1 MDPTLRLAESFIR
14 EMYKEATAM
23 HTKGMSKVDIVRTHF
38 EVENIH
44 DVAAMLETL
53 RDEDPIR
60 EEIAGKTYIGQK
72 DVADRYIALWKAF
85 PDFNVTPTGFT
96 ENEMTV
102 VAEAIYS
109 GTHKGVFNGFQPKGR
124 SFKLPIVVV
133 FRFDSPTSSKITSES
148 IYLDYA
154 SHLRQLDLMKI

>member
-1 MDPTLRLAESFIR
+1 MPCSSYIKDIIGEMLRRITVVHA
-14 EMYKEATAM
+14 
-23 HTKGMSKVDIVRTHF
+23 HGMSKVDIVRTHF

-53 RDEDPIR
+53 RGEDPIR
-60 EEIAGKTYIGQK
+60 EEIAGKTYVGQK
-72 DVADRYIALWKAF
+72 DVADRYLALWQAF

-96 ENEMTV
+96 ENEKTV

-109 GTHKGVFNGFQPKGR
+109 GTHKGVFNGFQPKGL

-133 FRFDSPTSSKITSES
+133 FRFDSPSSSKITSES

-154 SHLRQLDLMKI
+154 SHLRQLGLMKI